1 MKVELGVVEDR
12 NDPKEM
18 GRVRVRILGKHT
30 PDKLDIPTDSLP
42 WATVML
48 PTTSPSTSG
57 LGHTPFLVEGSW
69 VVVAFHDDF
78 MQDPIILGSIG
89 AMPNEHGGDTDT
101 SKGFNDPFGQYPF
114 IADEPDYNQL
124 GRGKNA
130 ENHIALLQRQATQF
144 YDIPK
149 ATKPDINTVE
159 AVPADERSTWDE
171 PEPKSGTYA
180 QYPFNHVYES
190 ESGHV
195 HEIDDS
201 PDGERLM
208 TFHKSGT
215 FEEIHPTG
223 DRVVKIVKDSYEI
236 VLGAKSVYIMGACD
250 ITIDGTVRQLI
261 KGDYILEVEGN
272 YTQKIHKNRYTKIGA
287 RGTDE
292 GGGNDAFEI
301 IGNRTGNIS
310 KGEIL
315 RIGED
320 SNITTSANHIHTI
333 NGNWDQTVLKN
344 TNITTSENFNITA
357 HGTFGT
363 FSGKASSM
371 KAVEG
376 MQLNSNGLLYLEGTG
391 ANVQIKSPGDIAIE
405 SDNIT
410 MNTGTNLAIEVGNNM
425 TANAGSDISMTA
437 PSGTIKLN

>member
-12 NDPKEM
+12 QDPKEM

-30 PDKLDIPTDSLP
+30 PDKSDIPTESLP

-69 VVVAFHDDF
+69 VVVAWNDDF
-78 MQDPIILGSIG
+78 YQDPIVLGSI
-89 AMPNEHGGDTDT
+89 ASWPLIHGDDAD
-101 SKGFNDPFGQYPF
+101 SSRGFTDPFSVYPF
-114 IADEPDYNQL
+114 MEDEPDYNRL

-130 ENHIALLQRQATQF
+130 ENHIALAQRTATKF
-144 YDIPK
+144 TDIPK
-149 ATKPDINTVE
+149 ATKPDISTVE
-159 AVPADERSTWDE
+159 AVPPDERTTWDE

-195 HEIDDS
+195 QEIDDS

-223 DRVVKIVKDSYEI
+223 DKVIKIVKDSYEI

-250 ITIDGTVRQLI
+250 LTVDGNVRQLI
-261 KGDYILEVEGN
+261 KGDYVLEVEGDM
-272 YTQKIHKNRYTKIGA
+272 TTKVHKNRYTKIGA
-287 RGTDE
+287 RGTDA

-320 SNITTSANHIHTI
+320 SSITTSANHKHTI
-333 NGNWDQTVLKN
+333 NGDWDQTIMGKSQM
-344 TNITTSENFNITA
+344 TITKDCNLTTHANFGIFSA
-357 HGTFGT
+357 LDSSIKAGTKLQVE
-363 FSGKASSM
+363 SGKIM
-371 KAVEG
+371 
-376 MQLNSNGLLYLEGTG
+376 
-391 ANVQIKSPGDIAIE
+391 
-405 SDNIT
+405 
-410 MNTGTNLAIEVGNNM
+410 
-425 TANAGSDISMTA
+425 
-437 PSGTIKLN
+437 TIKTATENIEITSGDDGAIHLNKE